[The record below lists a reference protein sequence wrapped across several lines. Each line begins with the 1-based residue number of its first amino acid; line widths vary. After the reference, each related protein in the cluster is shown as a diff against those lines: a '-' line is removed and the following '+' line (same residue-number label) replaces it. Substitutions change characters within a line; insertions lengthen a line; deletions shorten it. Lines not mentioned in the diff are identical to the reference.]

1 MAHSASARRSP
12 ELVPVRMA
20 DASTSSVRVFQGA
33 SLGGDATS
41 GTPVTAPLVVIWPGF
56 GMGARYYDPIAW
68 ELVDRGYPVAT
79 GELRGQGTSTA
90 RASRFKRWGYHDLA
104 SGDYPRTI
112 AAAKEAHGLAADH
125 PVVLLCHS
133 MGGQIAS
140 LFVARPE
147 AAELNVVGVMGVGA
161 GSPYWAGFNSPERWR
176 LRYGTYLVR
185 VTVALLGYQP
195 AGVLDFAGYGC
206 QAGPHLREWFRYAHT
221 NRLMRL
227 RGADMDYEA
236 ARRKVEVPV
245 LLTRFVNDG
254 DCPLGSAANLA
265 ADLPAASPQVEELPE
280 KLGHN
285 RWAREPVVAADR
297 LEQFMREIGW
307 SAS

>member
-1 MAHSASARRSP
+1 
-12 ELVPVRMA
+12 MA
-20 DASTSSVRVFQGA
+20 DASTSSVRVFG
-33 SLGGDATS
+33 SGGDATPTIS
-41 GTPVTAPLVVIWPGF
+41 AHKPLVVIWPGF

-68 ELVDRGYPVAT
+68 ELCDRGYPVAT

-90 RASRFKRWGYHDLA
+90 RASRSKKWGYHDLA

-112 AAAKEAHGLAADH
+112 KAAKEAHGLDEDH

-140 LFVARPE
+140 LFIARPE
-147 AAELNVVGVMGVGA
+147 AAELNVISVMGVGA
-161 GSPYWAGFNSPERWR
+161 GSPYWEGFNSPERWR

-185 VTVALLGYQP
+185 ATVALLGYQP
-195 AGVLDFAGYGC
+195 AGVLDVAGYGR

-236 ARRKVEVPV
+236 ARREASVPV

-254 DCPLGSAANLA
+254 DCPLDSAKNLA
-265 ADLPAASPQVEELPE
+265 ADLPQCFPRVEELPE
-280 KLGHN
+280 ELGHN
-285 RWAREPVVAADR
+285 RWAREPGPAADR
-297 LEQFMREIGW
+297 LEEFVREIG
-307 SAS
+307 